1 MIVASSNPEKVF
13 VDTSAW
19 FSLLVKKD
27 NNHSLVAENYKKL
40 LDNKIPLIT
49 SSLVIGET
57 FTLLLYRH
65 NHLSQKPYFFLQL
78 IGESP
83 SIETVFSSSE
93 LEKKGFSLL
102 EKFQDHRFS
111 FVDAT
116 SFALMDDLKIET
128 ALTLDSHFSIMGF
141 EVIPLDKNEF

>member
-1 MIVASSNPEKVF
+1 MIVARSKPKKVF

-27 NNHSLVAENYKKL
+27 NNHRLVAEHYKKL
-40 LDNKIPLIT
+40 LDNKNPLIT

-57 FTLLLYRH
+57 FTLLRYRH
-65 NHLSQKPYFFLQL
+65 NQSSQKPYFFLQF
-78 IGESP
+78 IEESP
-83 SIETVFSSSE
+83 SIETVYSSPAI
-93 LEKKGFSLL
+93 EKKGFSLL
-102 EKFQDHRFS
+102 EKFHDHRFS

-128 ALTLDSHFSIMGF
+128 ALTLDNHFSIMGF
-141 EVIPLDKNEF
+141 EVIPSDKNEF

>member
-1 MIVASSNPEKVF
+1 MIVARSKPKKVF

-19 FSLLVKKD
+19 LALLVKKD
-27 NNHSLVAENYKKL
+27 INHRLVADHYKKL
-40 LDNKIPLIT
+40 LDNKNPLIT

-57 FTLLLYRH
+57 FTLLRYRH
-65 NHLSQKPYFFLQL
+65 NQSSQKPYFFLQF
-78 IGESP
+78 IEESP
-83 SIETVFSSSE
+83 SIETVYSSPAI
-93 LEKKGFSLL
+93 EKKGFSLL

-116 SFALMDDLKIET
+116 SFALMDDLKIEA

-141 EVIPLDKNEF
+141 EVIPPDKNEF